1 MDHLLIQS
9 CISKMGPGD
18 TPQPKE
24 CATYSTPMLFSSGSG
39 FSTPLK
45 KIFFR
50 FSNFRNSDFRPSM
63 HRDRQSS
70 ISTSG
75 YPKIRTSK
83 IWNRK
88 NMFFFRGENPHPRGK
103 YMHIAYISHCFGCR
117 ISPAPSFEIQ
127 ARIIRWSLGALAQI
141 GPYSPLK

>member
-1 MDHLLIQS
+1 MDHLWIRASL
-9 CISKMGPGD
+9 SKLGARGL
-18 TPQPKE
+18 PQPKLCE
-24 CATYSTPMLFSSGSG
+24 MYAIPMLFSSGSG

-88 NMFFFRGENPHPRGK
+88 NIFFFRGENPLPRGK
-103 YMHIAYISHCFGCR
+103 YMHIAYISHCFGCGM
-117 ISPAPSFEIQ
+117 SPAPSFEIQ